1 MADAAAHGDPET
13 LDRLVMSRRVLVVVG
28 AGGVG
33 KTTTAAA
40 LGVAAARR
48 GRRVLCL
55 TIDPAKRLAQALGL
69 ERMTGEEQVVKNLGA
84 GPGDA
89 RGGSLTAMMLD
100 ASATFDELVIK
111 HSSSPER
118 AKKLLD
124 NKLYRY
130 VSRSLA
136 GTQEYMAMEKL
147 VSVQRDPRFDLVILD
162 TPPTANALDFLDA
175 PERLVEALDSAA
187 IRWFLQ
193 AFQSTGKLSLNL
205 LARSAVVVL
214 RGLKKIT
221 GGGFLEAMAEF
232 ITELNDLFGGFRER
246 AKMVE
251 AAMRSPEVSFVL
263 TTSPAPMSIAEVLF
277 FSDRLEASRMPRGAF
292 VVNRLR
298 VAPAHAADPPTE
310 IEVAAAIER
319 RGLAVEA
326 GAPARFV
333 EAHADAVRL
342 ASLDSLHLG
351 TLEERARDRVPVVRV
366 PELPK
371 DVHDV
376 ASLAKLSELLMSGG
390 V

>member
-1 MADAAAHGDPET
+1 MADVTPGEGAET

-69 ERMTGEEQVVKNLGA
+69 EAMTGEEQVVTNLEPPAGGA
-84 GPGDA
+84 A
-89 RGGSLTAMMLD
+89 GSLTAMMLD
-100 ASATFDELVIK
+100 ASATFDELVLK

-187 IRWFLQ
+187 IRWFVQ

-214 RGLKKIT
+214 RGLKRIT
-221 GGGFLEAMAEF
+221 GGSFLDAMAEF

-277 FSDRLEASRMPRGAF
+277 FSDRLEASRMPQGAF

-298 VAPAHAADPPTE
+298 IAPAHAADPPME
-310 IEVAAAIER
+310 AEVAAAIEG

-326 GAPARFV
+326 GAPARFLR
-333 EAHADAVRL
+333 AHADAVRL
-342 ASLDSLHLG
+342 ASLDALHLG
-351 TLEERARDRVPVVRV
+351 PLLERAHDRVPIVRV

>member
-1 MADAAAHGDPET
+1 MADSARPQPET
-13 LDRLVMSRRVLVVVG
+13 LAELVMSRRVVVVVG

-40 LGVAAARR
+40 LGVAAAHR

-69 ERMTGEEQVVKNLGA
+69 EQMTGEEQAISNLRGPDGA
-84 GPGDA
+84 PLE
-89 RGGSLTAMMLD
+89 GSLTAMMLD
-100 ASATFDELVIK
+100 ASATFDELVMK

-118 AKKLLD
+118 AKRLLD

-147 VSVQRDPRFDLVILD
+147 VAVQKDPRFDLVILD

-175 PERLVEALDSAA
+175 PERLVEALDSPA

-214 RGLKKIT
+214 RGLKRIT
-221 GGGFLEAMAEF
+221 GGSFLEAMAEF
-232 ITELNDLFGGFRER
+232 ITELNELFGGFRER

-251 AAMRSPEVSFVL
+251 AAMRSPDVSFVL
-263 TTSPAPMSIAEVLF
+263 ATSPAPMSVAEVLY
-277 FSDRLEASRMPRGAF
+277 FSDRLASSRMPRGAF

-298 VAPAHAADPPTE
+298 VPPAFADDPPSE
-310 IEVAAAIER
+310 REAAEAIAE
-319 RGLAVEA
+319 RGLEL
-326 GAPARFV
+326 GENAPSRFV
-333 EAHADAVRL
+333 QAHADAARL
-342 ASLDSLHLG
+342 AALDAIHVRALQ
-351 TLEERARDRVPVVRV
+351 ERARGNVPIVRI

-371 DVHDV
+371 DVHDLD
-376 ASLAKLSELLMSGG
+376 SLAKLARLLMSGG

>member
-1 MADAAAHGDPET
+1 MADAVKRESDSLA
-13 LDRLVMSRRVLVVVG
+13 RLVMSRRVLVVVG

-55 TIDPAKRLAQALGL
+55 TIDPAKRLAQSLGL
-69 ERMTGEEQVVKNLGA
+69 DRMTDEEQAISNLRGEGGA
-84 GPGDA
+84 PL
-89 RGGSLTAMMLD
+89 RGSLTAMMLD
-100 ASATFDELVIK
+100 ASATFDELVVK

-147 VSVQRDPRFDLVILD
+147 VAVQKDARFDLVVLD

-175 PERLVEALDSAA
+175 PERLVEALDSPA
-187 IRWFLQ
+187 IRWFMQ
-193 AFQSTGKLSLNL
+193 AFQSTGKMSLNL
-205 LARSAVVVL
+205 LARSAVIVL
-214 RGLKKIT
+214 RGLKRIT
-221 GGGFLEAMAEF
+221 GGSFLEAMAEF

-263 TTSPAPMSIAEVLF
+263 ATSPAPMSIAEVLF
-277 FSDRLEASRMPRGAF
+277 FSDRLLASQMPRGAF

-298 VAPAHAADPPTE
+298 IAPPFAGDPPSE
-310 IEVAAAIER
+310 REAAEAIAAH
-319 RGLAVEA
+319 GLAI
-326 GAPARFV
+326 GPDGPSRFV
-333 EAHADAVRL
+333 RAHADAVRL
-342 ASLDSLHLG
+342 AALDAMHVRA
-351 TLEERARDRVPVVRV
+351 LEDRSSGRVPIVRI
-366 PELPK
+366 PELPR
-371 DVHDV
+371 DVHDLD
-376 ASLAKLSELLMSGG
+376 SLAKLADLLMAGG